1 MIVPDVTMFQ
11 SQCNFPK
18 IREIV
23 LLKDFQA
30 DRGCTMPVD
39 IFYRL

>member
-11 SQCNFPK
+11 SGCNFSK

-23 LLKDFQA
+23 LLKDLQA
-30 DRGCTMPVD
+30 DRDCNMPVD